1 MWPWTVSASG
11 QYRDLKGWVNSC
23 KWKQSC
29 WHSNRSPLAC
39 WMLWIGIVSFVA
51 IQQWKK
57 GGSFQSQ
64 STMPFCNAE
73 DGAQGRLL
81 KSMQNLLGRAKTI
94 FERKALSWEVLLL
107 SVPVQVGKRVRRR
120 DGGGKC
126 SPQHWEISCSVR
138 ICPLVANADLNWGCQ
153 KPVWDWHWCSA
164 IRACAHPKKGNSVLA
179 TQLPVWKKRWKS
191 KIVNIW
197 V

>member
-126 SPQHWEISCSVR
+126 SPQHWEISCSVMLISIEAAKSLSGTGTGALR
-138 ICPLVANADLNWGCQ
+138 SGHALIQKKAIQFWPHNCQYERRDGKVKLWIFGCRVS
-153 KPVWDWHWCSA
+153 PM
-164 IRACAHPKKGNSVLA
+164 
-179 TQLPVWKKRWKS
+179 
-191 KIVNIW
+191 
-197 V
+197 